1 MRLIRC
7 LSDFKGTPNGVAL
20 AIGNFDGLHKG
31 HQAVIEC
38 MKQKAREKD
47 LVPSVMIFE
56 PQPLEFFS
64 KEKHPARIY
73 SLRDKLQA
81 LEVLGVKLVFCM
93 KFNQSFASMV

>member
-20 AIGNFDGLHKG
+20 AIGNFDGFHKG

-38 MKQKAREKD
+38 MKEKARKLD
-47 LVPSVMIFE
+47 LVPAVMIFE

-64 KEKHPARIY
+64 KDKSPARLY

-81 LEVLGVKLVFCM
+81 LEVAGVKIVF
-93 KFNQSFASMV
+93 V